1 MKGPMLGAVQDK
13 VSDVNLNLNF
23 ITDANTSNMESNGLY
38 IGTKYCWHP
47 GIALPLHSH
56 STFSMTDCTLKDR
69 SRIEIK
75 VGKKTRAQGFIAS
88 SSSSCSFDPEDRWER
103 GKRGRRHTL
112 VSLC

>member
-56 STFSMTDCTLKDR
+56 STFSTTDCTLKDLANCFY
-69 SRIEIK
+69 SQHLNKQCGLSSPTPRI
-75 VGKKTRAQGFIAS
+75 
-88 SSSSCSFDPEDRWER
+88 
-103 GKRGRRHTL
+103 L
-112 VSLC
+112 